1 MTDQEMEIR
10 MQKLGVREEDLQET
24 FILSQGK
31 GGQNV
36 NKTST
41 AVRLVHIPTGTEVK
55 CQKERSQVMNR
66 LRARE
71 LLCDKIESKIMKE
84 KSLREQ
90 AFEKS
95 RRQKRKRSRSAKEKI
110 LKDKAAQSRRKKERA
125 KVRDAE

>member
-10 MQKLGVREEDLQET
+10 MQKLGIREEDLQET

-110 LKDKAAQSRRKKERA
+110 LKDKAANSRRKKERA

>member
-10 MQKLGVREEDLQET
+10 MQKLGIREEDLQET

>member
-1 MTDQEMEIR
+1 MTDQELEIR
-10 MQKLGVREEDLQET
+10 MEKLGIKEDDLQET

-55 CQKERSQVMNR
+55 CQKERSQVLNR
-66 LRARE
+66 LLARE
-71 LLCDKIESKIMKE
+71 LLCDKIEAKIMKE
-84 KSLREQ
+84 KSDREN

-95 RRQKRKRSRSAKEKI
+95 RRQKRKRSRNAKEKI
-110 LKDKAAQSRRKKERA
+110 LKDKAVQSRRKKDRA
-125 KVRDAE
+125 KVRDTE

>member
-1 MTDQEMEIR
+1 MTDNELEIR
-10 MQKLGVREEDLQET
+10 MQKLGIREEDLQET

-55 CQKERSQVMNR
+55 CQKERSQVLNR
-66 LRARE
+66 LLARE
-71 LLCDKIESKIMKE
+71 LLCDKIEAKIMKE
-84 KSLREQ
+84 KSDREN

-95 RRQKRKRSRSAKEKI
+95 RRQKRKRSRNAKEKI

-125 KVRDAE
+125 KVRDTE

>member
-95 RRQKRKRSRSAKEKI
+95 RRQKRKRSKSAKEKI

>member
-10 MQKLGVREEDLQET
+10 MQKLGIREEDLQET

-95 RRQKRKRSRSAKEKI
+95 RRQKRKRSKSAKEKI